1 MGSLHTF
8 KLKFEEENKQE
19 NMKEVAYEAKTQQTT
34 TNIDKDE
41 NEGLVKTFVLL
52 SKNFN

>member
-8 KLKFEEENKQE
+8 EMKFEEENKQE
-19 NMKEVAYEAKTQQTT
+19 NMKGVTYQAETQKTT

-41 NEGLVKTFVLL
+41 NEGLVKIFILL